1 MDKKMKKRVFIFA
14 SIVSLLLILIYRDN
28 INYKDSNDI
37 IPQRTEST
45 LVLDDFSDVAMTI
58 ESIVD
63 TKITVCINPSADEP
77 VLFGEDYILEVKDG
91 QKWYSLPVKDDIMF
105 NSIGY
110 GLKKGSSFQW
120 STDYEILYGKLPTGQ
135 YRIIK
140 GFRIEQQQGSPRE
153 YYICAEFSI

>member
-1 MDKKMKKRVFIFA
+1 MKKRVFIFA

-63 TKITVCINPSADEP
+63 TKITVCINTSADEP

-153 YYICAEFSI
+153 YYICAKFSI

>member
-1 MDKKMKKRVFIFA
+1 MKKRVFIFA
-14 SIVSLLLILIYRDN
+14 SIVSFLLILIYRDN

-63 TKITVCINPSADEP
+63 TKITVCINTSADEP

-120 STDYEILYGKLPTGQ
+120 STDYEILYGKSTGQ

>member
-1 MDKKMKKRVFIFA
+1 MKKRVFIYA
-14 SIVSLLLILIYRDN
+14 SLVSFLLILIYRYN
-28 INYKDSNDI
+28 ITYKDSNDV

-45 LVLDDFSDVAMTI
+45 LVLDDLSDVAMTI
-58 ESIVD
+58 ESVVD
-63 TKITVCINPSADEP
+63 TKISVRINSSADEP

-105 NSIGY
+105 TSIGY

-120 STDYEILYGKLPTGQ
+120 STDYEILYGKLSSGQ

-140 GFRIEQQQGSPRE
+140 GFRNELQKGTPKE
-153 YYICAEFSI
+153 YFICAEFSI